1 MDSFKNDCHSADGAN
16 PALLGDHSVD
26 FEKIFAS
33 FLFLEFFQHLSILK
47 ENKTKSRRVIQVN
60 AVHLDDNRG
69 QWWWY
74 QKKISYWTCLVLVD
88 IRNGFQPAF
97 IDRLGENTSVR
108 NSWSMT
114 YLLYSILFFEYY
126 QEKSTFSDCPLKKPF
141 FWGFEKLL
149 ASWSYP
155 VWSCFICHSLFKNKK
170 SQWCHYFW
178 AKRDVGVVWE
188 QLNTSFVIYQFQI
201 QTTDLKA
208 NHECVKQFDFR
219 LCLYFHTT
227 KFICCVT
234 ISGGKTI
241 DSMKFEN
248 FIWTKI
254 FRWLLP

>member
-1 MDSFKNDCHSADGAN
+1 MTTHLVMTISKLCFSFHIIDIFFYWYKLRKRLVKDQLEMDSFKNDCHSADGAN

-114 YLLYSILFFEYY
+114 YLLYSILFFWILSG
-126 QEKSTFSDCPLKKPF
+126 KIDVLWLSFKKALF
-141 FWGFEKLL
+141 LG
-149 ASWSYP
+149 
-155 VWSCFICHSLFKNKK
+155 VWKTVGLVILS
-170 SQWCHYFW
+170 
-178 AKRDVGVVWE
+178 GVVMFH
-188 QLNTSFVIYQFQI
+188 LSFAF
-201 QTTDLKA
+201 
-208 NHECVKQFDFR
+208 
-219 LCLYFHTT
+219 
-227 KFICCVT
+227 
-234 ISGGKTI
+234 
-241 DSMKFEN
+241 
-248 FIWTKI
+248 
-254 FRWLLP
+254 